1 MHFFALFGENLPGSG
16 NRELP
21 GLNVMAN
28 KSMKILVVD
37 DDAAIREVLRIR
49 LESWGYQVEQTA
61 DAGQARELIRSY
73 NPALVISD
81 VVMPEVSGLELLRS
95 LVADD
100 PARTIVLMTAHGT
113 VDIAVEA
120 IKQGAHDFLTKPLDY
135 SKLKA
140 IVEAAES
147 EIELQQKSTR
157 LTSKLEKNSGFG
169 PFVGNSKAMKRVYQL
184 IESIIPT
191 DVSVL
196 ITGESGTGKELAAR
210 TIHERGPRSTGPFV
224 AINAAAIPSELVES
238 EVFGHEKG
246 AFTGATIL
254 RQGCFELAHQGTLLL
269 DEIAEM
275 SEALQVKLLRVL
287 EDGRIRRLGG
297 KDELT
302 VDVRVLAATNRDP
315 DQAVQEGQ
323 MRGDLFYRLN
333 VFTVHL
339 PPLRERKTD
348 IPLLVQHFVSRFN
361 SKHDA
366 QVQGVREETLEK
378 LTAYPWP
385 GNVRELSNVLERAVV
400 LARIRWIETSHL
412 PAYIQKPD
420 DASKKI
426 VLPVGTSAREAER
439 ELILKTLEETGN
451 NKAEA
456 ARRLGVDV
464 KTIRNKLK
472 SYGVM

>member
-1 MHFFALFGENLPGSG
+1 
-16 NRELP
+16 
-21 GLNVMAN
+21 MAN
-28 KSMKILVVD
+28 KRMKILVVD

-49 LESWGYQVEQTA
+49 LESWGYQVEQAA
-61 DAGQARELIRSY
+61 DAGQARELVRSY
-73 NPALVISD
+73 NPELVISD
-81 VVMPEVSGLELLRS
+81 VVMPDVSGLRLLRS
-95 LVADD
+95 LMADE

-120 IKQGAHDFLTKPLDY
+120 IKLGAHDFLTKPLDY

-147 EIELQQKSTR
+147 EVQLQQKSNR
-157 LTSKLEKNSGFG
+157 LTSKLEKDSGFG
-169 PFVGNSKAMKRVYQL
+169 SFVGNSKAMKKVYRL
-184 IESIIPT
+184 IRSIIPA

-210 TIHERGPRSTGPFV
+210 MIHETGPRSGGPFV

-246 AFTGATIL
+246 AFTGATTL
-254 RQGCFELAHQGTLLL
+254 RQGCFELAHQGVLLL

-275 SEALQVKLLRVL
+275 SVALQVKLLRVL

-297 KDELT
+297 KEELT
-302 VDVRVLAATNRDP
+302 VDVRVLAATNQDP
-315 DQAVQEGQ
+315 ERAVQEGK
-323 MRGDLFYRLN
+323 MREDLYYRLN
-333 VFTVHL
+333 VFTLHL

-361 SKHDA
+361 AKHGA
-366 QVQGVREETLEK
+366 QVQGVREETLGK
-378 LTAYPWP
+378 LTAYSWP

-400 LARIRWIETSHL
+400 LARSRWIETSHL

-420 DASKKI
+420 AVSKKI
-426 VLPVGTSAREAER
+426 VRPVGTSAAAAEK
-439 ELILKTLEETGN
+439 ELILKTLEETGH

-472 SYGVM
+472 SYGLM

>member
-1 MHFFALFGENLPGSG
+1 
-16 NRELP
+16 
-21 GLNVMAN
+21 MAN
-28 KSMKILVVD
+28 KRMKILVVD
-37 DDAAIREVLRIR
+37 DDAAMREVLRIR
-49 LESWGYQVEQTA
+49 LESWGYQVQQA
-61 DAGQARELIRSY
+61 VDAAQAQELVRSY
-73 NPALVISD
+73 NPKLVISD
-81 VVMPEVSGLELLRS
+81 VVMPEVSGLELLRV
-95 LVADD
+95 LTADD

-147 EIELQQKSTR
+147 EVQLQQKSTR
-157 LTSKLEKNSGFG
+157 LTSKLEKESGFG
-169 PFVGNSKAMKRVYQL
+169 PFVGDSKAMKKVYQL

-210 TIHERGPRSTGPFV
+210 TIHEKGPRSTGPFI

-246 AFTGATIL
+246 AFTGAAIR
-254 RQGCFELAHQGTLLL
+254 RQGCFEMAHQGTLLL

-287 EDGRIRRLGG
+287 EDGRVRRLGG
-297 KDELT
+297 KEELR

-315 DQAVQEGQ
+315 GRAIEEGQ
-323 MRGDLFYRLN
+323 MRQDLYYRLN
-333 VFTVHL
+333 VFTLYL
-339 PPLRERKTD
+339 PPLREHKED
-348 IPLLVQHFVSRFN
+348 IPLLTQHFIASFN
-361 SKHDA
+361 SKHEA
-366 QVQGVREETLEK
+366 QVQGVREEALEK
-378 LTAYPWP
+378 LTAYSWP
-385 GNVRELSNVLERAVV
+385 GNVREFSNVLERAVV
-400 LARIRWIETSHL
+400 LARSRWIELSHL
-412 PAYIQKPD
+412 PVYIQKID
-420 DASKKI
+420 NSSNQI
-426 VLPVGTSAREAER
+426 VLPVGTSAAQAER

-472 SYGVM
+472 SYGLM

>member
-1 MHFFALFGENLPGSG
+1 M
-16 NRELP
+16 
-21 GLNVMAN
+21 
-28 KSMKILVVD
+28 
-37 DDAAIREVLRIR
+37 RIR
-49 LESWGYQVEQTA
+49 LESWGYRVKQA
-61 DAGQARELIRSY
+61 KDAGQARDLVRSY
-73 NPALVISD
+73 NPKLVISD
-81 VVMPEVSGLELLRS
+81 VVMPETSGLELLRS
-95 LVADD
+95 LMADE
-100 PARTIVLMTAHGT
+100 PVRTIVLMTAHGT

-140 IVEAAES
+140 ILKAAES
-147 EIELQQKSTR
+147 EIQLQQKSTR
-157 LTSKLEKNSGFG
+157 LTSRLEKDSGFG
-169 PFVGNSKAMKRVYQL
+169 LFVGKSEAMKKVYRL
-184 IESIIPT
+184 IESVIPT

-210 TIHERGPRSTGPFV
+210 TIHEKGPRCDGPFV

-246 AFTGATIL
+246 AFTGATHL

-269 DEIAEM
+269 DEIGEM
-275 SEALQVKLLRVL
+275 AEALQVKLLRVL

-297 KDELT
+297 KEELT

-315 DQAVQEGQ
+315 DRAVQEGR
-323 MRGDLFYRLN
+323 MREDLYYRIN
-333 VFTVHL
+333 VFTLHL

-366 QVQGVREETLEK
+366 EVQGVREETLEK

-400 LARIRWIETSHL
+400 LARSRWVETSHL
-412 PAYIQKPD
+412 PAYIQKPE

-426 VLPVGTSAREAER
+426 VLPVGTSARDAEK
-439 ELILKTLEETGN
+439 ELILKTLQETGN
-451 NKAEA
+451 NKAETS
-456 ARRLGVDV
+456 RRLGVDV

-472 SYGVM
+472 SYGLM

>member
-21 GLNVMAN
+21 GSNVMAN

>member
-1 MHFFALFGENLPGSG
+1 
-16 NRELP
+16 
-21 GLNVMAN
+21 MAN

-49 LESWGYQVEQTA
+49 LESWGYRVRQAV
-61 DAGQARELIRSY
+61 DAGEARELVRSY
-73 NPALVISD
+73 SPELVISD

-95 LVADD
+95 LMADE

-147 EIELQQKSTR
+147 ETQLQKKSTR
-157 LTSKLEKNSGFG
+157 LTSKLEGNSGFG
-169 PFVGNSKAMKRVYQL
+169 PFVGKSKAMKRVYQL
-184 IESIIPT
+184 IESIIPA

-196 ITGESGTGKELAAR
+196 ITGESGTGKELAAQ
-210 TIHERGPRSTGPFV
+210 TIHEKGPRSEGPFIAV
-224 AINAAAIPSELVES
+224 NAAAIPSELVES

-287 EDGRIRRLGG
+287 EDGRFRRLGG
-297 KDELT
+297 KEELT

-315 DQAVQEGQ
+315 DRAVQEGQ
-323 MRGDLFYRLN
+323 MRQDLYYRLN
-333 VFTVHL
+333 VFTLHL

-348 IPLLVQHFVSRFN
+348 IPLLAQHFVSRFN
-361 SKHDA
+361 SKHSA
-366 QVQGVREETLEK
+366 QVQGVREETLEQ

-385 GNVRELSNVLERAVV
+385 GNVREFSNVLERAIV
-400 LARIRWIETSHL
+400 LARSRWIETSHL

-420 DASKKI
+420 DASNTI
-426 VLPVGTSAREAER
+426 VLPVGTSAAEAEK
-439 ELILKTLEETGN
+439 ELILKTLQETGN

-472 SYGVM
+472 SYGLM

>member
-1 MHFFALFGENLPGSG
+1 M
-16 NRELP
+16 
-21 GLNVMAN
+21 VN
-28 KSMKILVVD
+28 KRMKILVVD
-37 DDAAIREVLRIR
+37 DDAAMREVLRIR
-49 LESWGYQVEQTA
+49 LESWGYQVHSAA
-61 DAGQARELIRSY
+61 DAGQAQELIRSY
-73 NPALVISD
+73 NPELVISD
-81 VVMPEVSGLELLRS
+81 VVMPEISGLDLLRF
-95 LVADD
+95 LMADK
-100 PARTIVLMTAHGT
+100 PVRTIVLMTAHGT

-140 IVEAAES
+140 IVEAVEG
-147 EIELQQKSTR
+147 EIQLQQKSTR
-157 LTSKLEKNSGFG
+157 LTSKLERDAGFG
-169 PFVGNSKAMKRVYQL
+169 PFVGVSKPMKKVYQL

-210 TIHERGPRSTGPFV
+210 TIHEKGPRSDGPFV

-246 AFTGATIL
+246 AFTGATML
-254 RQGCFELAHQGTLLL
+254 HQGCFELAHQGTLLL

-287 EDGRIRRLGG
+287 EDGRIRRVGG
-297 KDELT
+297 KEELR
-302 VDVRVLAATNRDP
+302 VDVRLLAATNLDP
-315 DQAVQEGQ
+315 DRAIQEGR
-323 MRGDLFYRLN
+323 MREDLYYRLN
-333 VFTVHL
+333 VFTLYL
-339 PPLRERKTD
+339 PPLRERSTD

-361 SKHDA
+361 SKHGA

-378 LTAYPWP
+378 LTAYSWP
-385 GNVRELSNVLERAVV
+385 GNVREFSNVLERAVV
-400 LARIRWIETSHL
+400 LARSRWIEKSHL
-412 PAYIQKPD
+412 PAYLQKPE
-420 DASKKI
+420 DASKRI
-426 VLPVGTSAREAER
+426 VLPVGTSAAAAEK

-472 SYGVM
+472 SYGLM

>member
-1 MHFFALFGENLPGSG
+1 
-16 NRELP
+16 
-21 GLNVMAN
+21 MAN

-49 LESWGYQVEQTA
+49 LESWGCQVEQAA
-61 DAGQARELIRSY
+61 DAGQAQELIRTY

-81 VVMPEVSGLELLRS
+81 VVMPEISGIELLRS

-147 EIELQQKSTR
+147 DMQLQQKSTR
-157 LTSKLEKNSGFG
+157 LTSKLERNSGFG
-169 PFVGNSKAMKRVYQL
+169 PFVGNSRAMKRVYQL

-210 TIHERGPRSTGPFV
+210 TIHERGPRSAGPFV

-275 SEALQVKLLRVL
+275 SAALQVKLLRVL

-315 DQAVQEGQ
+315 DKAVQEGQ

-333 VFTVHL
+333 VFTLHL

-348 IPLLVQHFVSRFN
+348 IPLLAQHFVSRFN

-385 GNVRELSNVLERAVV
+385 GNVREFSNVLERAVV
-400 LARIRWIETSHL
+400 LARSRWIETSHL
-412 PAYIQKPD
+412 PAYIQKPE
-420 DASKKI
+420 DASGKI

>member
-1 MHFFALFGENLPGSG
+1 MTAK
-16 NRELP
+16 R
-21 GLNVMAN
+21 
-28 KSMKILVVD
+28 MKILVVD

-49 LESWGYQVEQTA
+49 LQSWGYQVEQAA
-61 DAGQARELIRSY
+61 DAGRAGELIRSY

-81 VVMPEVSGLELLRS
+81 VVMPEISGLELLRS

-140 IVEAAES
+140 IAEAVES
-147 EIELQQKSTR
+147 ETQLQQKSTR
-157 LTSKLEKNSGFG
+157 LISKLEKNSGFG
-169 PFVGNSKAMKRVYQL
+169 PFVGNSKVMKRVYQL

-196 ITGESGTGKELAAR
+196 ITGESGTGKELVAR
-210 TIHERGPRSTGPFV
+210 TIHEGGPRSAGPFV

-287 EDGRIRRLGG
+287 EDGRVRRLGG
-297 KDELT
+297 KDELK

-315 DQAVQEGQ
+315 DKAVQEGQ

-339 PPLRERKTD
+339 PPLRERRTD

-361 SKHDA
+361 SKHGA

-400 LARIRWIETSHL
+400 LARSRWIETSHL

-420 DASKKI
+420 DASGKI
-426 VLPVGTSAREAER
+426 VLPVGTSARDAER

>member
-1 MHFFALFGENLPGSG
+1 
-16 NRELP
+16 
-21 GLNVMAN
+21 MAN
-28 KSMKILVVD
+28 KRMKILVVD

-49 LESWGYQVEQTA
+49 LESWGYRVKQA
-61 DAGQARELIRSY
+61 KDAGQARDLVRSY
-73 NPALVISD
+73 NPKLVISD
-81 VVMPEVSGLELLRS
+81 VVMPETSGLELLRS
-95 LVADD
+95 LMADE
-100 PARTIVLMTAHGT
+100 PVRTIVLMTAHGT

-140 IVEAAES
+140 ILKAAES
-147 EIELQQKSTR
+147 EIQLQQKSTR
-157 LTSKLEKNSGFG
+157 LTSRLEKDSGFG
-169 PFVGNSKAMKRVYQL
+169 LFVGKSEAMKKVYRL
-184 IESIIPT
+184 IESVIPT

-210 TIHERGPRSTGPFV
+210 TIHEKGPRCDGPFV

-246 AFTGATIL
+246 AFTGATHL

-269 DEIAEM
+269 DEIGEM
-275 SEALQVKLLRVL
+275 AEALQVKLLRVL

-297 KDELT
+297 KEELT

-315 DQAVQEGQ
+315 DRAVQEGR
-323 MRGDLFYRLN
+323 MREDLYYRIN
-333 VFTVHL
+333 VFTLHL

-366 QVQGVREETLEK
+366 EVQGVREETLEK

-400 LARIRWIETSHL
+400 LARSRWVETSHL
-412 PAYIQKPD
+412 PAYIQKPE

-426 VLPVGTSAREAER
+426 VLPVGTSARDAEK
-439 ELILKTLEETGN
+439 ELILKTLQETGN
-451 NKAEA
+451 NKAETS
-456 ARRLGVDV
+456 RRLGVDV

-472 SYGVM
+472 SYGLM

>member
-1 MHFFALFGENLPGSG
+1 
-16 NRELP
+16 
-21 GLNVMAN
+21 MAN
-28 KSMKILVVD
+28 KRMKILVVD

-49 LESWGYQVEQTA
+49 LESWGYRVKQA
-61 DAGQARELIRSY
+61 KDAGQARELVRSY
-73 NPALVISD
+73 NPKLVISD
-81 VVMPEVSGLELLRS
+81 VVMPETSGLELLRS
-95 LVADD
+95 LIADE
-100 PARTIVLMTAHGT
+100 PGRTIVLMTAHGT

-140 IVEAAES
+140 ILKAAES
-147 EIELQQKSTR
+147 EIQLQQKSTR
-157 LTSKLEKNSGFG
+157 LTSRLEKDSGFG
-169 PFVGNSKAMKRVYQL
+169 LFVGKSEAMKKVYRL
-184 IESIIPT
+184 IESVIPT

-210 TIHERGPRSTGPFV
+210 TIHEKGPRCDGPFV
-224 AINAAAIPSELVES
+224 AINASAIPSELVES

-246 AFTGATIL
+246 AFTGATHL
-254 RQGCFELAHQGTLLL
+254 RQGRFELAHQGTLLL
-269 DEIAEM
+269 DEIGEM
-275 SEALQVKLLRVL
+275 AEALQVKLLRVL

-297 KDELT
+297 KEELT

-315 DQAVQEGQ
+315 DRAVQEGR
-323 MRGDLFYRLN
+323 MREDLYYRIN
-333 VFTVHL
+333 VFTLHL

-366 QVQGVREETLEK
+366 EVQGVREETLEK

-400 LARIRWIETSHL
+400 LARSRWVETSHL
-412 PAYIQKPD
+412 PAYIQKPE

-426 VLPVGTSAREAER
+426 VLPVGTSARDAEK
-439 ELILKTLEETGN
+439 ELILKTLQETGN
-451 NKAEA
+451 NKAETS
-456 ARRLGVDV
+456 RRLGVDV

-472 SYGVM
+472 SYGLM

>member
-1 MHFFALFGENLPGSG
+1 
-16 NRELP
+16 
-21 GLNVMAN
+21 MAN
-28 KSMKILVVD
+28 KRMKILVVD

-49 LESWGYQVEQTA
+49 LESWGYRVKQA
-61 DAGQARELIRSY
+61 KDSGQARELVRSY
-73 NPALVISD
+73 NPKLVISD
-81 VVMPEVSGLELLRS
+81 VVMPEISGLELLRS
-95 LVADD
+95 LMAEE

-140 IVEAAES
+140 ILEAAES
-147 EIELQQKSTR
+147 EIQLQHKSTR
-157 LTSKLEKNSGFG
+157 LASRLEKDSGFG
-169 PFVGNSKAMKRVYQL
+169 LFVGKSEAMKKVYRL
-184 IESIIPT
+184 IEKVIPT

-210 TIHERGPRSTGPFV
+210 TIHEKGPRCDGPFV

-238 EVFGHEKG
+238 EVFGHERG
-246 AFTGATIL
+246 AFTGASHL

-269 DEIAEM
+269 DEIGEM

-297 KDELT
+297 KEELT

-315 DQAVQEGQ
+315 VRAVQEGQ
-323 MRGDLFYRLN
+323 MREDLYYRLN
-333 VFTVHL
+333 VFTLHL
-339 PPLRERKTD
+339 PPLRKRKTD

-361 SKHDA
+361 GKHDA
-366 QVQGVREETLEK
+366 EVQGVREETLEK

-385 GNVRELSNVLERAVV
+385 GNVRELSNILERAVV
-400 LARIRWIETSHL
+400 LARSRWIETSHL
-412 PAYIQKPD
+412 PSYIQKPED
-420 DASKKI
+420 TSKKI
-426 VLPVGTSAREAER
+426 VLPLGTSAREAEK
-439 ELILKTLEETGN
+439 ELILKTLQETGN
-451 NKAEA
+451 NKAETS
-456 ARRLGVDV
+456 RRLGVDV

-472 SYGVM
+472 SYGLM